1 MTITD
6 RVFHR
11 IIPFLYFVLEYYCL
25 INTITM
31 EYLEKKQAAPSSID
45 EKDFINKV
53 AQKSMAGRFLSDEP
67 NEPDVVPDVSDTERK
82 APTDEEIEEFKR
94 KYMVSIPKGTICKTI
109 YIDGKLH
116 RDIATL
122 VKAAGCGTIS
132 GFVTQVLKDYFE
144 KNKET
149 TESLM
154 GKAYQ
159 SWRKK

>member
-6 RVFHR
+6 RVFHK

-25 INTITM
+25 INTIAM

-53 AQKSMAGRFLSDEP
+53 AQKSMAGRFLSDD
-67 NEPDVVPDVSDTERK
+67 PDVVPDVSDTERK
-82 APTDEEIEEFKR
+82 APADEEIEEFKR
-94 KYMVSIPKGTICKTI
+94 KYMVSIPKDTICKTI

-149 TESLM
+149 IESLM

>member
-1 MTITD
+1 
-6 RVFHR
+6 
-11 IIPFLYFVLEYYCL
+11 
-25 INTITM
+25 M
-31 EYLEKKQAAPSSID
+31 EYLEKKKAAPGSID

-67 NEPDVVPDVSDTERK
+67 DEPDVVPDVSDTERK
-82 APTDEEIEEFKR
+82 APTDEEIEDFKR

-149 TESLM
+149 IENLM

-159 SWRKK
+159 SWKKK

>member
-1 MTITD
+1 
-6 RVFHR
+6 
-11 IIPFLYFVLEYYCL
+11 
-25 INTITM
+25 M
-31 EYLEKKQAAPSSID
+31 EYLEKKKAVPGRID

-67 NEPDVVPDVSDTERK
+67 DVVPDVSDTERK
-82 APTDEEIEEFKR
+82 APTDKEIEEFKR
-94 KYMVSIPKGTICKTI
+94 KYMVSVPKGTTCKTI

-132 GFVTQVLKDYFE
+132 GFVTQVLEDYLE
-144 KNKET
+144 KNKDMI
-149 TESLM
+149 ESLM

-159 SWRKK
+159 SWKKK

>member
-6 RVFHR
+6 RVFHK

-25 INTITM
+25 INTIAM
-31 EYLEKKQAAPSSID
+31 EYLEKKQAAPGSID

-53 AQKSMAGRFLSDEP
+53 AQKSMVGRFLSDD
-67 NEPDVVPDVSDTERK
+67 PDVVPDVSDTERK

-149 TESLM
+149 IESLM

>member
-6 RVFHR
+6 RVFHK

-25 INTITM
+25 INTIAM
-31 EYLEKKQAAPSSID
+31 EYLEKKQVAPSSID

-53 AQKSMAGRFLSDEP
+53 AQKSMAGRFLSD
-67 NEPDVVPDVSDTERK
+67 PDVVPDVSDTERK

-149 TESLM
+149 IESLM

>member
-1 MTITD
+1 
-6 RVFHR
+6 
-11 IIPFLYFVLEYYCL
+11 
-25 INTITM
+25 M
-31 EYLEKKQAAPSSID
+31 EYLEKKQVAPSSID

-53 AQKSMAGRFLSDEP
+53 AQKSMAGRVLSD
-67 NEPDVVPDVSDTERK
+67 PDVGPDVSDTERK

-149 TESLM
+149 IESLM